1 VRVGFIVQGL
11 PGEGYHGGALT
22 CWSVV
27 RELIRSGHQVCVISL
42 FDVTEGN
49 PYLKSRGQQE
59 AALRREGAEVVVIE
73 YAMEALTG
81 ARSHDPLAKFGRW
94 IGRICSAPDGLAY
107 LMPWVKLAEEVRR
120 ALAGREFDG
129 FLCYHFDALA
139 AVHPLCL
146 SPMLAVVGD
155 LWHLPGYFRWREGS
169 FSLSKYAV
177 RGIRV
182 ALESMIAERAMS
194 TLLASTTSCG
204 AFAGHYA
211 EWLKAHG
218 FPKTL
223 YFRTPVPD
231 AAGPKWDLLRSE
243 ARAGRTG
250 GKHRVLVI
258 GDLATTST
266 SSGLRAVA
274 HAVLPRLV
282 DEFGEDGFELRLVG
296 GGAPPNDIAP
306 ALRKPYVCFAGRVVP
321 ADPEFLAADVMIVP
335 TNIPLG
341 IRVRVITAWSFGCP
355 VVAHRAN
362 ASGIPEMR
370 HGENSLLAD
379 TDAQLVD
386 AVLRVLTDHTLRS
399 GLSAGGRGTF
409 ERSFSESVAGQQ
421 IVKEM
426 ERLAGAQATN
436 RS

>member
-1 VRVGFIVQGL
+1 MRVGFIVQGL

-49 PYLKSRGQQE
+49 PYLKSRDQQQ
-59 AALRREGAEVVVIE
+59 AALLREGAEVVVID

-81 ARSHDPLAKFGRW
+81 ACSHDPLAKLSRW
-94 IGRICSAPDGLAY
+94 IRRVWRAPDGLAY
-107 LMPWVKLAEEVRR
+107 LMPWVKLAEDVRR

-139 AVHPLCL
+139 AVHLL
-146 SPMLAVVGD
+146 RLTPMLAAVGD
-155 LWHLPGYFRWREGS
+155 LWHLPGYFRWREGP
-169 FSLSKYAV
+169 FSVSKYAV

-306 ALRKPYVCFAGRVVP
+306 ALREPSARYAGRRVP
-321 ADPEFLAADVMIVP
+321 AASELLAGDGMIVP
-335 TNIPLG
+335 ANLPLG
-341 IRVRVITAWSFGCP
+341 IRVRIVTAWSFGCP

-370 HGENSLLAD
+370 HGDNSLLAE
-379 TDAQLVD
+379 TDAQLAE
-386 AVLRVLTDHTLRS
+386 AVVRVLTDQPLRS

-426 ERLAGAQATN
+426 ERLAGVQAVK
-436 RS
+436 RL